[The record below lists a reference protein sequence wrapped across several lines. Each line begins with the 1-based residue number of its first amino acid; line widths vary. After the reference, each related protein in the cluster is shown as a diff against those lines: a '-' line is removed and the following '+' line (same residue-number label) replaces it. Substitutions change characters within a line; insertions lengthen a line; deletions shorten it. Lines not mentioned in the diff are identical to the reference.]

1 MTRCSVSIFLF
12 SIIATLGCRRGT
24 TAQEDPNADV
34 VAELTN
40 FRAPDSAADQ
50 RRQLALSK
58 WQNGVVDR
66 EPILL
71 VAILTRAVGAHVLDV
86 VVFAYDE
93 DKDLLGLGVVERY
106 KDGTQ
111 RSEEY
116 PIYVHADSTRIVRPG
131 SIPVYLRDKG
141 QQKDESRWEEYI
153 RGDRIDKWSMGHTGG
168 TYYRDTLP
176 PVYISLPD
184 PNKVDV
190 LVYLYDR
197 RGNKSPPVE
206 LTNRLNVND
215 PENDK
220 AHPVGIRRVRGRGIT
235 GHGGE

>member
-1 MTRCSVSIFLF
+1 MARYSVSIVVF

-40 FRAPDSAADQ
+40 FRAPDSAAEQ

-58 WQNGVVDR
+58 WQNGVLDR

-71 VAILTRAVGAHVLDV
+71 AAILTRVVGAHVPAS
-86 VVFAYDE
+86 VVFGYDE

-106 KDGTQ
+106 KDGTE

-116 PIYVHADSTRIVRPG
+116 PVYVHADSTRIVCPG
-131 SIPVYLRDKG
+131 SMPVYLRDKG
-141 QQKDESRWEEYI
+141 QQKDQSRWEEYV
-153 RGDRIDKWSMGHTGG
+153 RGDKIDKWSMGHTGG
-168 TYYRDTLP
+168 EYYRDTLP
-176 PVYISLPD
+176 PVYVSLPD
-184 PNKVDV
+184 PNGVDV

-197 RGNKSPPVE
+197 RGNKSSLVE
-206 LTNRLNVND
+206 LINRLNVHN
-215 PENDK
+215 PEDDVP
-220 AHPVGIRRVRGRGIT
+220 HLMGIRRVRGR
-235 GHGGE
+235 ER